1 MSKYNFNSNNSL
13 DIDRIE
19 YDATAQISDLQH
31 GVCGRAR
38 GRAFAVEIKLRASL
52 MSNVRV

>member
-31 GVCGRAR
+31 GVCGR